1 MWAVS
6 SAVNTSFLCL
16 LSQKWWQTWSRVYR
30 EWLTPWH
37 NGHGSVSDFCII
49 IWIEHRCLK
58 RGDSQCPF
66 QLCTLAP
73 EFTYNNPHVCKQH
86 APQLRNCPGFFGWI
100 YDSMFPHHL
109 CKTTSYRV
117 STIKNF
123 VFWGLWALECNAS
136 THQGRWFCSNSTC
149 VGFRSLLLAWPT
161 AKSLAQH
168 IFNFWV

>member
-58 RGDSQCPF
+58 RGDSQSVPSSCAPWRLSLLTIIHTSANNMPHSWETAQVSLGEF
-66 QLCTLAP
+66 MTVCFHTTMQNHQLQS
-73 EFTYNNPHVCKQH
+73 QH
-86 APQLRNCPGFFGWI
+86 HKELCFLGF
-100 YDSMFPHHL
+100 
-109 CKTTSYRV
+109 
-117 STIKNF
+117 
-123 VFWGLWALECNAS
+123 
-136 THQGRWFCSNSTC
+136 
-149 VGFRSLLLAWPT
+149 VGFGMQCVYTPRQVVLQQQHMCGFPESPPCLAHCQKSCPT
-161 AKSLAQH
+161 HL
-168 IFNFWV
+168 